1 MCAKLDEISHFAKD
15 REEERQF
22 LEGSF
27 AAVPKPMF
35 AGMLLF
41 FSSFALLV
49 LLFFIFCKSEK
60 YTKHANGLLIA
71 SGYLRSTSLL
81 LPRRELQ

>member
-1 MCAKLDEISHFAKD
+1 MHVCAKLDEISHFAKD

-49 LLFFIFCKSEK
+49 LLFLIFLNQ
-60 YTKHANGLLIA
+60 TKILNTLTV
-71 SGYLRSTSLL
+71 Y
-81 LPRRELQ
+81 